1 MARKSLQN
9 AQKTYKKRKADIEE
23 LDREQGAV
31 EMARQEFEERM
42 EEEAQSQGQDLTLEE
57 NQASQSQL
65 DTALQLE

>member
-1 MARKSLQN
+1 M
-9 AQKTYKKRKADIEE
+9 EE

-57 NQASQSQL
+57 NQVSLASERSSL
-65 DTALQLE
+65 ILLCFNIDY